1 MHEVH
6 QKLTDHNLRK
16 TAVRTQVL
24 SMFME
29 NKGNALTN
37 QNIEDSVS
45 DLDRITL
52 YRTLKVFEKNGIIH
66 QIFDSSGK
74 IKYALCPD
82 GCGQLHH
89 HDDHAHFHCEGCDR
103 TICVVGEVKSDISI
117 PKTYQVKRV
126 HLVVEGMCDSCN
138 PENTKNKTV

>member
-1 MHEVH
+1 MLEVH
-6 QKLTDHNLRK
+6 QKLIDHNLRK

-24 SMFME
+24 SMFIDK
-29 NKGNALTN
+29 KGSALSS
-37 QNIEDSVS
+37 QNIEESVS

-52 YRTLKVFEKNGIIH
+52 YRTLKAFEKHGIIH

-82 GCGQLHH
+82 ECGHLHH
-89 HDDHAHFHCEGCDR
+89 HDDHAHFHCENCDR

-117 PKTYQVKRV
+117 PSNYQVKKV
-126 HLVVEGMCDSCN
+126 HLVVEGICDECA
-138 PENTKNKTV
+138 